1 MYLGHYMFLAH
12 AHVLGTLHVSGTT
25 HFLSVSFGKKNE
37 NLSCLLRGGNSS
49 SEFLPQAPQELDA
62 SRWMTE
68 QI

>member
-1 MYLGHYMFLAH
+1 MFLAR

-25 HFLSVSFGKKNE
+25 HFLSGSFGKKSE

-49 SEFLPQAPQELDA
+49 EFLPQTPQELDA